1 MHRIITIDASPK
13 QLSKLRNGHAV
24 RIKKGTGFNLV
35 VHPETYNLVSRAFAK
50 NKGMEIALSP
60 EELEMNRG
68 LSPEQHLAYK
78 KANPEIAGQGI
89 FGPKFDRMLSKAG
102 LKKIAYKFGDEVKPL
117 AKAGILAGLTSGA
130 TALGASNPALIP
142 YLPMGVAGITNVAY
156 DYLDNPDKYHGKSGI
171 RQARKARTM
180 AGQVAQAKLNQTLN
194 DELGTNFDYLGRAGI
209 ANAIAQQSA
218 ADMNK
223 ESFGTRFEQK
233 PAPYSELDSM
243 FGHGLGVGLGAGL
256 GCGVGRYRTMD
267 RSIMGRGNMQGF
279 IGMNPALVSQPLGA
293 NFQFQHFLPPAY
305 QKFNG
310 AGLYI

>member
-1 MHRIITIDASPK
+1 MHKILTIDASPK
-13 QLSKLRNGHAV
+13 QLSKLRNGHTV
-24 RIKKGTGFNLV
+24 RIKKGTGFNLI

-50 NKGMEIALSP
+50 NKGMEISLSP
-60 EELEMNRG
+60 DELEMNRA

-89 FGPKFDRMLSKAG
+89 FGSKFDKMLSKAG
-102 LKKIAYKFGDEVKPL
+102 VKKLAYKFGDEIKPL

-156 DYLDNPDKYHGKSGI
+156 DYLDNPDKYHGKSGL
-171 RQARKARTM
+171 RQARKARTL
-180 AGQVAQAKLNQTLN
+180 AGQMAQSKLNQALN
-194 DELGTNFDYLGRAGI
+194 EELGTNYDYMGRAGLEQ
-209 ANAIAQQSA
+209 AAAAQASA
-218 ADMNK
+218 LMNK
-223 ESFGTRFEQK
+223 DSINTRLDQSPNPFFG
-233 PAPYSELDSM
+233 Y
-243 FGHGLGVGLGAGL
+243 GLGVGLGAGMRSMR
-256 GCGVGRYRTMD
+256 GGRVRPMD
-267 RSIMGRGNMQGF
+267 SIMGRGNMQVANY
-279 IGMNPALVSQPLGA
+279 MNPALESQPLGA